1 MDFGSPILE
10 IVSAAYDPRW
20 WSEKEAEEL
29 RSGNDDVRLQSIYRR
44 VLLEEFDF
52 SYRIQIKL

>member
-1 MDFGSPILE
+1 MGFSVPNFLDVHSIGKKSVKE
-10 IVSAAYDPRW
+10 EAA
-20 WSEKEAEEL
+20 

-44 VLLEEFDF
+44 VLSEEFDF